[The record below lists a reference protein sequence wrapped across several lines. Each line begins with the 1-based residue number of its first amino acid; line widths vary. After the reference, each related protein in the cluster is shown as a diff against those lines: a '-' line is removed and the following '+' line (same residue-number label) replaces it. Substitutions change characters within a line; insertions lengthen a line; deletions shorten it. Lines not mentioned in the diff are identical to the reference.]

1 MYDGPKGG
9 YYTPEYIDRVV
20 EATDFLSLLSEYTRV
35 KRSGKRYVALCP
47 FHREKTPSFSIDVD
61 KGLFYCFGCG
71 KGGNLLTFV
80 MEKENLSFPE
90 AVAYL
95 ARKAGIPLPRKGKAQ
110 SDTATIEKINQL
122 AHNYYKKNLFSA
134 KGKAALEYLKSRG
147 LTTEEIKELE
157 LGFAVDEY
165 QGFVKIAQ
173 KEGWK
178 ENLLIKAG
186 LAIKK
191 TELIDRFRNRIM
203 FPIFTPS
210 GRLCGFG
217 GRILEEKAKT
227 AKYLNTP
234 ETPLYHKGGLLY
246 GLNTAKKAIQKED
259 KAILVEGYM
268 DCISLWKEEI
278 RNVVASSG
286 TALTSRQASILKR
299 YTDKVVIAYDG
310 DRAGFTAAMRALPI
324 LLAEN
329 LIVYILKL
337 EEDDDPDS
345 YIKREGKQAFLKLLN
360 ESPDWYNYLMNFLE
374 QKLDSRRPDHK
385 LIFIKKLAP
394 FISAITDRT
403 MRELY
408 LSAMADKLA
417 LSPQLVAERIDQE
430 TDKRKPLAMETPK
443 GEQLKK
449 EQQIELELFAQLA
462 VSFDEDLM
470 DWLKGL
476 LPYFNY
482 YPGLFEQ
489 VLDKLEAGER
499 VDKNFIF
506 SLFQDS
512 QSRAYITTCILNKE
526 DLPSIKKCGDLLR
539 RLNLKRRLAELRAG
553 IERAEKEG
561 DKKSFRNYTKEM
573 QKVIT
578 QLRSE

>member
-1 MYDGPKGG
+1 MGS
-9 YYTPEYIDRVV
+9 EMCIRDR
-20 EATDFLSLLSEYTRV
+20 
-35 KRSGKRYVALCP
+35 
-47 FHREKTPSFSIDVD
+47 
-61 KGLFYCFGCG
+61 
-71 KGGNLLTFV
+71 
-80 MEKENLSFPE
+80 
-90 AVAYL
+90 
-95 ARKAGIPLPRKGKAQ
+95 
-110 SDTATIEKINQL
+110 
-122 AHNYYKKNLFSA
+122 
-134 KGKAALEYLKSRG
+134 
-147 LTTEEIKELE
+147 
-157 LGFAVDEY
+157 
-165 QGFVKIAQ
+165 
-173 KEGWK
+173 
-178 ENLLIKAG
+178 
-186 LAIKK
+186 
-191 TELIDRFRNRIM
+191 
-203 FPIFTPS
+203 
-210 GRLCGFG
+210 
-217 GRILEEKAKT
+217 
-227 AKYLNTP
+227 
-234 ETPLYHKGGLLY
+234 
-246 GLNTAKKAIQKED
+246 
-259 KAILVEGYM
+259 
-268 DCISLWKEEI
+268 
-278 RNVVASSG
+278 
-286 TALTSRQASILKR
+286 
-299 YTDKVVIAYDG
+299 
-310 DRAGFTAAMRALPI
+310 AMRALPI